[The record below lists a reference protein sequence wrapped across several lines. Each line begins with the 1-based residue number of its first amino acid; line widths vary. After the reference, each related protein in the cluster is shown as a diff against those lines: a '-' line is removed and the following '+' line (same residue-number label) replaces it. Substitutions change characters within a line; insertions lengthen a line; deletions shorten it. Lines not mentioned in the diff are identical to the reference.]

1 MIMAARVKSLQ
12 LRSRGHTGYAIVM
25 SLGAALVCSYAS
37 GFNMQVSKVFVGSP
51 MAHQGQRA
59 LRLGRAAE
67 PETPPAPAAPE
78 PAAPAPAPTPSSSV
92 ALVVVNDEN
101 TATTASI
108 LGGVAGALLGGVWV
122 GGALFAAASYF
133 SRKEGDVSTVFK
145 GVASTAL
152 ETLNFG
158 AGLNDKYKTTDQIGS
173 ALSGAVD
180 KIKANAGGGAE
191 AVNTVTGAVDSA
203 YKAVEDL
210 DKDVNIKSTVG
221 GVFSSASE
229 LAAEAIDKAVE
240 LNEEYKI
247 TGQIAEKAKEVA
259 SKVQEQLK

>member
-1 MIMAARVKSLQ
+1 MVAARVTSLQ

-25 SLGAALVCSYAS
+25 SLGAALVCSHAS
-37 GFNMQVSKVFVGSP
+37 GFNMQVSRVFAGSP
-51 MAHQGQRA
+51 MANQGQRA
-59 LRLGRAAE
+59 LRLGRTAE
-67 PETPPAPAAPE
+67 PETPPAPAAPA
-78 PAAPAPAPTPSSSV
+78 PAAPAPAPSPSV

-133 SRKEGDVSTVFK
+133 SRKDGDVSTVFK

-180 KIKANAGGGAE
+180 NLKANAGGGAD
-191 AVNTVTGAVDSA
+191 ALNTVTGAVDSA
-203 YKAVEDL
+203 VKVVEDL
-210 DKDVNIKSTVG
+210 DKDVNIKGTVG

-247 TGQIAEKAKEVA
+247 TGQIADKAKEVA